1 MRSKEQEIEML
12 EKLSKILRELPT
24 AKSIKD
30 ISQKTNIPTST
41 VQRYL
46 NKKDLITEF
55 LEVNK
60 SNENYEQINEEI
72 KEKLS
77 TYKSEGHRRGGQ
89 ISQEKYGYS
98 KGEAGKFTGNR
109 KNK

>member
-1 MRSKEQEIEML
+1 MHKVCCSICL
-12 EKLSKILRELPT
+12 ELAE
-24 AKSIKD
+24 
-30 ISQKTNIPTST
+30 
-41 VQRYL
+41 
-46 NKKDLITEF
+46 E
-55 LEVNK
+55 
-60 SNENYEQINEEI
+60 INEEI

-89 ISQEKYGYS
+89 SSQEKYGYS

>member
-72 KEKLS
+72 KGKLS